1 MCLVTQVQNLKD
13 QLNKLETSSY
23 NTERKTSK
31 QDERNDFYQRLEKE
45 IENLKSELNRNKMN
59 EKSNEIV
66 NQIERHERQKD
77 FLSDHNQVNY
87 KFKLSLLIQIYN
99 FSNRL

>member
-1 MCLVTQVQNLKD
+1 MQSLKD
-13 QLNKLETSSY
+13 QLNKLETSSF
-23 NTERKTSK
+23 NSERKKTK
-31 QDERNDFYQRLEKE
+31 LDERNDYYQRLEKE
-45 IENLKSELNRNKMN
+45 IENLKSELNRNKMS

-87 KFKLSLLIQIYN
+87 KLKLSLLIQIYN